1 MSQNKDWQKELA
13 NNKKTARELA
23 ELGFIDAADRE
34 ALEKIIDN
42 YPMSI
47 TDYYLSLI
55 QTYDY
60 SDPIYK
66 MCIASLN
73 EKEDEGKAD
82 TSGEQSNTISDGI
95 QHKYDNT
102 VLLLSTNVCA
112 MYCRH
117 CFRKRMVGNS
127 ESEVLSFVDS
137 AVDYIRNHPEV
148 DNVLITGGDAL
159 LNSNR
164 VIEKYLSLLC
174 DIPHIKFIRFGTRT
188 PVVLPSRILSDP
200 QLVDI
205 LSKYVQKKAI
215 YIVTQFNHP
224 AEITAESMQACQV
237 FRTHGIPVLNQT
249 VLLAGINDNPNI
261 LINLFNSLVANG
273 ITPYY
278 LFQCRPVKGVK
289 GYFSV
294 PLKQAVDIVDA
305 TRAGLSGPA
314 KRFRFSM
321 SHIIGKIE
329 IIGKTQDGRLLLKQ
343 HQAKNNEDLNN
354 LFTVTVSDA
363 DTWLADTFAYKLL

>member
-1 MSQNKDWQKELA
+1 MGFQNWKEEIKH
-13 NNKKTARELA
+13 NITTAA
-23 ELGFIDAADRE
+23 ELVANGFIRPEDEAALSKVIER
-34 ALEKIIDN
+34 

-47 TDYYLSLI
+47 TKYYLSLI
-55 QTYDY
+55 ENHDY
-60 SDPIYK
+60 TDPIYK
-66 MCIASLN
+66 MSVASLN
-73 EKEDEGKAD
+73 EKDTAGKSD
-82 TSGEQSNTISDGI
+82 TSGEQSNTVSDGI

-127 ESEVLSFVDS
+127 EKEVLNFVDQ
-137 AVDYIRNHPEV
+137 AVDYIKAHPEV

-159 LNSNR
+159 MNSNK
-164 VIEKYLSLLC
+164 VIEKYLRLLC
-174 DIPHIKFIRFGTRT
+174 EVPHIKFVRFGTRT
-188 PVVLPSRILSDP
+188 PVVFPNRILKDNE
-200 QLVDI
+200 LI
-205 LSKYVQKKAI
+205 KLLAKYTKRKAI

-224 AEITAESMQACQV
+224 AEITPESMEACET
-237 FRTHGIPVLNQT
+237 FRKNGIPVLNQA
-249 VLLAGINDNPNI
+249 VLLAGINDNSAT
-261 LINLFNSLVANG
+261 LINLFNNLVAHG

-289 GYFSV
+289 GYFSI
-294 PLKQAVDIVDA
+294 PLLKAVDVVDA

-321 SHIIGKIE
+321 SHITGKIE
-329 IIGKTQDGRLLLKQ
+329 IIGKTKGGRLLLKQ

-354 LFTVTVSDA
+354 LFTVAVNEE
-363 DTWLADTFAYKLL
+363 DTWLPDQFDYQLL